1 MKYITCQNCY
11 SSYESEEERCPDCN
25 ASQGKKD
32 DGVIFFTDDVRSE
45 ISRLGGIVYDI
56 IPLSFERYIVPCE
69 WGVIFFDNKNQF
81 SWNYLC
87 GIIDSVEV
95 NEYVEVI
102 HGNDKDYLSVDKG
115 NLIKRETLK

>member
-11 SSYESEEERCPDCN
+11 SSYESEETRCPDCN

-95 NEYVEVI
+95 NEYVDVF
-102 HGNDKDYLSVDKG
+102 HGNDKDYLSIDKG
-115 NLIKRETLK
+115 RLIKRETLR

>member
-11 SSYESEEERCPDCN
+11 SSYESEETRCPDCN

-32 DGVIFFTDDVRSE
+32 DGVIFFTDYVRSE

-95 NEYVEVI
+95 N
-102 HGNDKDYLSVDKG
+102 D
-115 NLIKRETLK
+115 